1 MSSRNARFKTA
12 RVGGTWKLLPQ
23 QARTSSGVA
32 ARVPSGFSPPLERV
46 RTAASMKPSFRA
58 SSTRAVM
65 VPPCWAFARMD
76 SSAARVRY
84 SPRKGPISGRMVSSW
99 KNWRRRASRSVGIRG
114 QNRWQRPSRRS
125 QSK

>member
-1 MSSRNARFKTA
+1 
-12 RVGGTWKLLPQ
+12 
-23 QARTSSGVA
+23 
-32 ARVPSGFSPPLERV
+32 
-46 RTAASMKPSFRA
+46 MKPSFRA

-65 VPPCWAFARMD
+65 LPPCWALERMD

-84 SPRKGPISGRMVSSW
+84 RPRKGPISGRMVSSG
-99 KNWRRRASRSVGIRG
+99 KNCFRRASRSVGIRG